1 MKKSTMKKSI
11 MKKTIMY
18 MLICFFISNVVLAQ
32 QSNIGILPGKDIVIN
47 NKNYSTLVGNFEVLE
62 DYKNQNSRKILL
74 PIFIV
79 KSSSSNPT
87 EPIFWLDGGPGSSN
101 ILSEEKINSANPSK
115 LLVNHDLVCIGY
127 RGVDGS
133 IILKSRNVNKA
144 LKGKNNQLLSE
155 KSLNNVEEKI
165 KAYQIQ
171 LQKEGVDMNN
181 YTMLNVIEDI
191 EAVRKLQGYKK
202 INILSVSYGT
212 RVALLYS
219 YKYPAIINRS
229 VMIGANPPGHFIWDP
244 VKTEN
249 ILSKYDSLYAK
260 QNLVDYKGSIKDI
273 MKKSFDKMPKRWSIY
288 KLDADKIK
296 IGTFTALF
304 SKDMAGL
311 VFEAYNRAANNDD
324 YSYLYVMQKMV
335 DKENSTTV
343 FGEISSKGVSADF
356 EQGRDYRKTLEGN
369 NTILGGNIS
378 KLYWGVASAW
388 KIKTIP
394 EEYRNCR
401 ESSTETLV
409 ISGDLDNST
418 PADYAKDELMPYL
431 KNGHQIILKNRS
443 HSDIFIET
451 MMTPNFLSDYFDSG
465 TINKDDLSTADS
477 VDFKPV
483 MKFSKFQIFIMGL
496 VM

>member
-1 MKKSTMKKSI
+1 
-11 MKKTIMY
+11 MKKTTRY
-18 MLICFFISNVVLAQ
+18 LLICFFITNTVLAQ
-32 QSNIGILPGKDIVIN
+32 QTNTLGILPGKGIVLDD
-47 NKNYSTLVGNFEVLE
+47 KNYSTLVGNIEVLE

-79 KSSSSNPT
+79 KSSSSNPA

-101 ILSEEKINSANPSK
+101 ILSEQTIISANPSK
-115 LLVNHDLVCIGY
+115 LLDNHDLVCIGY

-133 IILKSRNVNKA
+133 TILKSKKVNKA

-165 KAYQIQ
+165 KEYQIQ
-171 LQKEGVDMNN
+171 LQKEGIDINN
-181 YTMLNVIEDI
+181 YTMINVIEDI
-191 EAVRKLQGYKK
+191 EAIRKLQGYKK

-219 YKYPAIINRS
+219 YKYPSTLNKT
-229 VMIGANPPGHFIWDP
+229 VMIGANPPGHFVWNP
-244 VKTEN
+244 EKTEN
-249 ILSKYDSLYAK
+249 ILTKYDSLYRN
-260 QNLVDYKGSIKDI
+260 QNSVDYKGSIKDI
-273 MKKSFDKMPKRWSIY
+273 MKKSFENMPKKWSIF

-296 IGTFTALF
+296 IGTFTTLF

-335 DKENSTTV
+335 DMGNSTTV

-356 EQGRDYRKTLEGN
+356 KQGTDYRKTLEGN

-388 KIKTIP
+388 QLKTIP
-394 EEYRNCR
+394 EEYRKCR
-401 ESSTETLV
+401 ETLSETLV

-418 PADYAKDELMPYL
+418 PSDYANDELMPYL
-431 KNGHQIILKNRS
+431 KNGHQIILKNMS
-443 HSDIFIET
+443 HSDILVKT

-465 TINKDDLSTADS
+465 TINKDDLTTPDS
-477 VDFKPV
+477 VDFKPS
-483 MKFSKFQIFIMGL
+483 MKFTKFKIFIMGL